1 MRTRQEISSHS
12 SQEGCFLNE
21 AVLPERR
28 MELDKSIYVGPTE
41 TLELPENLT
50 LRIQSERGIQA
61 YEGFWILTAAA
72 ASLESFKPNAK
83 LKNCSEPRPNLEKK
97 PKTQNP
103 KPLNQVDGSL
113 VLPSGGLPIQLEAAD
128 PAQPWQQLLL
138 SGEQNY
144 SLSLRWDLP
153 KIFWGPYNKDPTI

>member
-21 AVLPERR
+21 AALPERR

-61 YEGFWILTAAA
+61 HEGFWILTAAA

-83 LKNCSEPRPNLEKK
+83 LNNCSEPRPNLEKNPK
-97 PKTQNP
+97 PKTLNP
-103 KPLNQVDGSL
+103 KPQTRWMD
-113 VLPSGGLPIQLEAAD
+113 
-128 PAQPWQQLLL
+128 LL
-138 SGEQNY
+138 SY
-144 SLSLRWDLP
+144 RPAVCLSSSRRQIQHSP
-153 KIFWGPYNKDPTI
+153 GSSSSSRGSRTIP